1 MIPCLGEL
9 PGKVMTELDTYSVQS
24 HRADRNII
32 MYSGIICQHG
42 EQITMLL
49 DYNIS

>member
-24 HRADRNII
+24 HRADRNILCTV
-32 MYSGIICQHG
+32 G
-42 EQITMLL
+42 
-49 DYNIS
+49 